1 MEGDSVNILEAIGV
15 FAFAISGAVVAME
28 EKFDLFGIYVM
39 AAITAMGGGILRDAI
54 LNEGLPIFFTSQWT
68 WGVIFLGGS
77 FAIFLRKNVLNQMV
91 FIIIDAIGLA
101 AFAISASATMI
112 QAEHNTMVVLFAAC
126 VTGAGGGM
134 VRDIIVN
141 RKPAIF
147 CYDIYAVAA
156 VCGGVTLI
164 WLNHFYEMSIAII
177 IAWTITFVVRMVC
190 VWKKVHLPRV
200 HVKMSIEP

>member
-1 MEGDSVNILEAIGV
+1 MNLLEAIGV
-15 FAFAISGAVVAME
+15 FMFAISGAVVAME

-54 LNEGLPIFFTSQWT
+54 LNQGLPVFFTSTWT
-68 WGVIFLGGS
+68 WPVIFVGATV
-77 FAIFLRKNVLNQMV
+77 AIFLRKNILNRMFFVL
-91 FIIIDAIGLA
+91 IDAVGLA
-101 AFAISASATMI
+101 AFAISAASAMMA
-112 QAEHNTMVVLFAAC
+112 QGQNKMVIVFAAC

-156 VCGGVTLI
+156 LVGSLFYI
-164 WLNHFYEMSIAII
+164 WLNYIWNAQGALLVSLGLTF
-177 IAWTITFVVRMVC
+177 TIRMIC
-190 VWKKVHLPRV
+190 YWKNINLPRV
-200 HVKMSIEP
+200 RVMTVEES

>member
-1 MEGDSVNILEAIGV
+1 MTILEAIGV
-15 FAFAISGAVVAME
+15 FMFAISGAVVAME

-54 LNEGLPIFFTSQWT
+54 LNEGLPVFFTSTWT
-68 WGVIFLGGS
+68 WPVIFIGGTV
-77 FAIFLRKNVLNQMV
+77 AIFLRKNILNEMFFVLT
-91 FIIIDAIGLA
+91 DAIGLA
-101 AFAISASATMI
+101 AFAISASSSMME
-112 QAEHNTMVVLFAAC
+112 QGHNKMVIVFAAC

-156 VCGGVTLI
+156 VVGSIFYI
-164 WLNHFYEMSIAII
+164 WLSSMWNSEGAAIVSLVL
-177 IAWTITFVVRMVC
+177 TFGIRMFC
-190 VWKKVHLPRV
+190 YWKNINLPRV
-200 HVKMSIEP
+200 KVISAKK

>member
-1 MEGDSVNILEAIGV
+1 MNILEAIGV

-54 LNEGLPIFFTSQWT
+54 LNRGLPVFFTSKWT
-68 WGVIFLGGS
+68 WGVILLGAS

-91 FIIIDAIGLA
+91 FVIIDAIGLA
-101 AFAISASATMI
+101 AFAISAASTMMT
-112 QAEHNTMVVLFAAC
+112 QGENKMVILFAAC

-156 VCGGVTLI
+156 VIGGLSFIYLSQMYGVGV
-164 WLNHFYEMSIAII
+164 AII
-177 IAWTITFVVRMVC
+177 ISWFLTFGIRMIC
-190 VWKKVHLPRV
+190 FWKKVHLPRV
-200 HVKMSIEP
+200 HVKMS

>member
-1 MEGDSVNILEAIGV
+1 MDILEAIGV

-54 LNEGLPIFFTSQWT
+54 LNEGLPLFFTSEWT

-91 FIIIDAIGLA
+91 FVTIDAIGLA
-101 AFAISASATMI
+101 AFAISAAASMI
-112 QAEHNTMVVLFAAC
+112 QAGQNTMVILFAAC

-156 VCGGVTLI
+156 VVGGIALI
-164 WLNHFYEMSIAII
+164 CFQHFYEMSIAILVS
-177 IAWTITFVVRMVC
+177 WTITFMIRMFC
-190 VWKKVHLPRV
+190 FWKKVHLPRV
-200 HVKMSIEP
+200 HVKISTE